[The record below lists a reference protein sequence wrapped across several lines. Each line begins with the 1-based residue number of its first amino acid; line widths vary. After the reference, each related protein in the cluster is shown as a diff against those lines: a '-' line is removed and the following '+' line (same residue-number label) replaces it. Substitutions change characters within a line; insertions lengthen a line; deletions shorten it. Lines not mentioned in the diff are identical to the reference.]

1 MTEPHTEQE
10 LREVFDGAPQ
20 RVQRLLNGLDPA
32 AQSGTESV
40 TRHRLR
46 PANIQVR
53 SQVTIAEVGTADLLV
68 GDRLIVECDSDRYHN
83 GEQRKV
89 DARRDRKSTIGG
101 YHVLRID
108 YSDVTYDWD
117 TVLADIIDMVRSR
130 RHRGRTR
137 V

>member
-46 PANIQVR
+46 SANIQVR
-53 SQVTIAEVGTADLLV
+53 SQVTIAEVGTVDLLV
-68 GDRLIVECDSDRYHN
+68 
-83 GEQRKV
+83 
-89 DARRDRKSTIGG
+89 
-101 YHVLRID
+101 
-108 YSDVTYDWD
+108 
-117 TVLADIIDMVRSR
+117 IIDMVRSR